1 MLTEELDL
9 VFYLLR
15 EIFIFMVHMWLLHLY
30 IHILFKVLQNSY
42 ELEIGFKIKWM

>member
-15 EIFIFMVHMWLLHLY
+15 EIVIFIVHVWLLHLY
-30 IHILFKVLQNSY
+30 IHIKVLQNSY
-42 ELEIGFKIKWM
+42 ELKIGFKIKWM